1 MSNGYERAV
10 SPDAEIGEGTTLG
23 AYCVVEAGARIGKN
37 CTVGHHAVI
46 HAGAA
51 VGDGVRIDDFACVGK
66 QPFRA
71 ARSATSDGAAQPGV
85 QIGAGCILGTG
96 AVIYA
101 GAVLAPRV
109 LVADGASV
117 REDVAVGEG
126 TIIGR
131 SATVENHVRIGARC
145 KIESGAY
152 ITAYSTLGDD
162 CFIAP
167 GVVTSNDQ
175 FAGRTK
181 ARFAAFK
188 GVTVENGGR
197 IGAGAVILP
206 GRTVEA
212 DGFAAAGSVVTRD
225 VPART
230 IAAGNPAR
238 ALRPVP
244 EEQFLEQQER
254 QP

>member
-1 MSNGYERAV
+1 MSNGFENAV
-10 SPDAEIGEGTTLG
+10 SPNAQIDENTVLG

-37 CTVGHHAVI
+37 CTIGHHAVV
-46 HAGAA
+46 HANA
-51 VGDGVRIDDFACVGK
+51 VVGNGVRIDDFACVGK

-71 ARSATSDGAAQPGV
+71 ARSATSDGSRQPGV
-85 QIGAGCILGTG
+85 QIGDGCILGTG
-96 AVIYA
+96 AVVYA
-101 GAVLAPRV
+101 GARLDDRV

-117 REDVAVGEG
+117 REDVTVGAG

-131 SATVENHVRIGARC
+131 SAIVENHVTIGARC

-152 ITAYSTLGDD
+152 ITAYSALGDD

-167 GVVTSNDQ
+167 GVVTSNDP
-175 FAGRTK
+175 FAGRTEE
-181 ARFAAFK
+181 RFSTFK

-206 GRTVEA
+206 GRTLET

-225 VPART
+225 VPACT
-230 IAAGNPAR
+230 IVAGNPAKT
-238 ALRPVP
+238 LRPVP
-244 EEQFLEQQER
+244 EEQRLEKQVKR
-254 QP
+254 P

>member
-1 MSNGYERAV
+1 MSSSFECAV
-10 SPDAEIGEGTTLG
+10 SPDAIVGEGTALG
-23 AYCVVEAGARIGKN
+23 AYCVVEAGAYIGKN
-37 CTVGHHAVI
+37 TVIGHHAVI
-46 HAGAA
+46 HAGA
-51 VGDGVRIDDFACVGK
+51 VIGDDARIDDFACVGK
-66 QPFRA
+66 QPFKA
-71 ARSATSDGAAQPGV
+71 ARSSTSDGAKQPAV
-85 QIGAGCILGTG
+85 QVGNGCILGTG
-96 AVIYA
+96 AVVYA
-101 GAVLAPRV
+101 GVRLSAGV

-117 REDVAVGEG
+117 REDVTVGEG

-131 SATVENHVRIGARC
+131 SATVENHVTIGTRC
-145 KIESGAY
+145 KIEAGAY
-152 ITAYSTLGDD
+152 LTAYSVLGDD

-167 GVVTSNDQ
+167 GVVTSNDN

-181 ARFAAFK
+181 VRFSTFK

-225 VPART
+225 VPINT
-230 IAAGNPAR
+230 IVAGNPAKT
-238 ALRPVP
+238 LRPVP
-244 EEQFLEQQER
+244 EEQRLEKQEK